1 VPAPNGNYRAEYQRE
16 ETTVAIPLTL
26 NAICRPSDDIVARKI
41 EDEIL
46 IVPLTAG
53 IGDAE
58 DELYTLNKT
67 GQAIWQKL
75 DGERTL
81 GQVAALLGGEFNI
94 AVDELEK
101 DVLGFAFELVRR
113 RILVAEA

>member
-1 VPAPNGNYRAEYQRE
+1 
-16 ETTVAIPLTL
+16 VAVPLTL
-26 NAICRPSDDIVARKI
+26 NVICRPSDDIVARKI

-75 DGERTL
+75 DGEKTL
-81 GQVAALLGGEFNI
+81 GEVAMLLGGEFDVLI
-94 AVDELEK
+94 EELEK
-101 DVLGFAFELVRR
+101 DVLGFAGELVRR
-113 RILVAEA
+113 RILVAAA